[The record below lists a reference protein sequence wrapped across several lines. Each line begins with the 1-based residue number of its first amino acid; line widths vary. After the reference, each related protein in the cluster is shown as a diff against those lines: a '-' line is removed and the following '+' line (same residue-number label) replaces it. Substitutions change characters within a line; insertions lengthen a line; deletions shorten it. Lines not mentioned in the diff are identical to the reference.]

1 MGIPLPEIQKLKL
14 KPPVSGA
21 NGTTSGVS
29 IAELYLENPAEIK
42 ESARRLEL
50 SVPKALE
57 KEASVTVMEA
67 SISATIGKSFD
78 DLQASVDNFYSD
90 TN

>member
-1 MGIPLPEIQKLKL
+1 M
-14 KPPVSGA
+14 
-21 NGTTSGVS
+21 
-29 IAELYLENPAEIK
+29 
-42 ESARRLEL
+42 